1 MMDKKNRHE
10 LILKRVNGHLT
21 YNIIQCSAFC
31 EDILSYLKMTPLL
44 TSLPFTKITFD
55 YMYSYDNN
63 KILGRTNMIGSIYIN
78 IINTLYTSN
87 ELSIDTV
94 EYWDLKTLDEL
105 KEESAELVPILVFNS
120 LMQTII
126 HESFHM
132 HSADNYDKYLEDKDY
147 NSQVEANVNYSCYKF
162 IERNMDDL
170 KYIMS
175 KYTDDYNLI
184 ERLNDIE
191 LEIIQKN
198 NTFLKEIKLNNPIS
212 IVCTLLDSILGN
224 DMSNFI
230 DAIREDLYA
239 GYSFGIKIVYPDNDN
254 FKDEYYIVYEEGLV
268 NYIAIKYITN
278 AIAYSHV
285 SCSMNDDDSDIIIL
299 TFKIKYKKIFKPALI
314 PIMRKV
320 DDDEFKSDK

>member
-1 MMDKKNRHE
+1 MMDEKNRHE

-44 TSLPFTKITFD
+44 ASLPFTKIMFE
-55 YMYSYDNN
+55 YKYSYDSH
-63 KILGRTNMIGSIYIN
+63 KVLGRTNMIGLIYIN

-212 IVCTLLDSILGN
+212 IVCNLLDSILG
-224 DMSNFI
+224 DGMSDFI

-239 GYSFGIKIVYPDNDN
+239 GYSFDIKIVYPNNDN
-254 FKDEYYIVYEEGLV
+254 FEDQYYIVYEGGLV
-268 NYIAIKYITN
+268 NYIAIKYIINTM
-278 AIAYSHV
+278 AYSTV
-285 SCSMNDDDSDIIIL
+285 SCSINDDDSDVIIL
-299 TFKIKYKKIFKPALI
+299 TFEVKNKKLFRPALI